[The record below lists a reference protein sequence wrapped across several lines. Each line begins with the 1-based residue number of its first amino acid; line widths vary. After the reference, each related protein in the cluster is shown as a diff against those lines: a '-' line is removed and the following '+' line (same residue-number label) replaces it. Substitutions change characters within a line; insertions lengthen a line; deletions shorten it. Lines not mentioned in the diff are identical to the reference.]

1 MTLQGIRQGARG
13 AALGLRSLVRI
24 GVIAGLLVAV
34 MLFPLVALGGL
45 TVKSSVDNLEDVSE
59 ALAMDPPPQTTYV
72 YANDGKTLLSMFYDE
87 FRRYVPLSDI
97 APVMQ
102 QAIVSSE
109 DSRFWDHNGVD
120 LKGIVRAMTANH
132 SAGEVSQGAS
142 TLTMQ
147 YVRGALKQSAKTAEE
162 VFAATDRTSE
172 RKIREMRLAVQIEE
186 ELSKEQ
192 ILERYLNQ
200 VYFGHNAYGIY
211 AAAYIYYSKSPR
223 DLTLPE
229 AAMLAGLVQA
239 PSSYDPAATDKKAAT
254 DRRNYVI
261 DQMVR
266 LTYVPAAEAEVIKA
280 EKIRLKL
287 RNPVNSCMI
296 PAKKDLGY
304 GFFCDY
310 VRHWWR
316 GEKAFGA
323 TPRERESNLRQG
335 GYTVITSLDPDTQKA
350 AQLKIDASEKKTSK
364 FAIGVTSVEP
374 GTGRVT
380 AMATNRL
387 FSLDQSKNLDHSNP
401 VARADGVK
409 GNYPSTVN
417 PLMGGGELSGY
428 QAGSTFK
435 IFTMLAALESGMGLN
450 HTIQSPG
457 RVVTKYPVASGP
469 ASCGGLWCPSN
480 ASGGMAGSRTMWSG
494 FGMSVNTYFAQ
505 LIQQVGA
512 DKAVK
517 MAERLGLRWRSST
530 DKYFADPA
538 RSSGW
543 GSFTLGVADT
553 TPLEMANAYATLAAD
568 GMYCKTTPILK
579 IIDSRGQELDAAAPQ
594 CHRELDKQVARA
606 ATDAAR
612 CVTGYK
618 SSRGSCGPWS
628 TAPSVYPKVGSPVAG
643 KTGTTDQTRAA
654 WFVGFTPYLAAAS
667 FIADPDNP
675 FNAVGDGNSMKPI
688 DTASAVLKQNADER
702 PKKDFKPPGDKISS
716 RGLRQ

>member
-1 MTLQGIRQGARG
+1 MR
-13 AALGLRSLVRI
+13 V

-45 TVKSSVDNLEDVSE
+45 TVKSSVDDLQNVSE
-59 ALAMDPPPQTTYV
+59 SLAMDPPPQTTYV

-109 DSRFWDHNGVD
+109 DSRFWVHNGVD

-147 YVRGALKQSAKTAEE
+147 YVRGALKQSAKSDEE

-186 ELSKEQ
+186 ELTKDE

-239 PSSYDPAATDKKAAT
+239 PSSYDPAVTDKSAAT
-254 DRRNYVI
+254 NRRNYVI
-261 DQMVR
+261 DQMVE
-266 LTYVPAAEAEVIKA
+266 LGYVPAAEAEVIKA
-280 EKIRLKL
+280 EKIKLKL

-296 PAKKDLGY
+296 PKKKDKGY

-316 GEKAFGA
+316 GQKAFGE
-323 TPRERESNLRQG
+323 TPRERETNLRQG
-335 GYTVITSLDPDTQKA
+335 GYTVITSLDPDTQEA
-350 AQLKIDASEKKTSK
+350 AQKEVDKSERKTSQ

-380 AMATNRL
+380 AMATNRR

-409 GNYPSTVN
+409 GNYPNTVN
-417 PLMGGGELSGY
+417 PLMGGGDLAGY

-435 IFTMLAALESGMGLN
+435 MFTMLAALDSGMKLN
-450 HTIQSPG
+450 HTIQSPN

-480 ASGGMAGSRTMWSG
+480 ASKGMAGSRTMWSG

-512 DKAVK
+512 DKVVK

-553 TPLEMANAYATLAAD
+553 TPLEMANAYATVAAD
-568 GMYCKTTPILK
+568 GIYCKATPVLK
-579 IIDSRGQELDAAAPQ
+579 IIDSQGRELDAGSPK

-612 CVTGYK
+612 CVTGYGASK
-618 SSRGSCGPWS
+618 GGCGPWS

-643 KTGTTDQTRAA
+643 KTGTTDETRAA

-675 FNAVGDGNSMKPI
+675 FHAVGDGNSMKPI
-688 DTASAVLKQNADER
+688 DTASAVLKQNADDR
-702 PKKDFKPPGDKISS
+702 PPKKFKKPNRWISYG
-716 RGLRQ
+716 RGLAS

>member
-1 MTLQGIRQGARG
+1 MTLEGIRKGARG
-13 AALGLRSLVRI
+13 AALGLRSLVRV

-34 MLFPLVALGGL
+34 MVFPLVAFGGL
-45 TVKSSVDNLEDVSE
+45 QLKSSVDHLQNVSQT
-59 ALAMDPPPQTTYV
+59 LAMDPPPQTTYV

-87 FRRYVPLSDI
+87 FRRYVPLSDV

-102 QAIVSSE
+102 QAIVASE
-109 DSRFWDHNGVD
+109 DARFYTHNGVD
-120 LKGIVRAMTANH
+120 LKGIVRAVTANR

-147 YVRGALKQSAKTAEE
+147 YVRGALKQSAKTAEQ
-162 VFAATDRTSE
+162 VFAATERSSE
-172 RKIREMRLAVQIEE
+172 RKIREMRLAVQIEK
-186 ELSKEQ
+186 ELSKQQ

-200 VYFGHNAYGIY
+200 VYFGHRAYGIY

-239 PSSYDPAATDKKAAT
+239 PSSYDPAANDKAAAT
-254 DRRNYVI
+254 NRRNYVI
-261 DQMVR
+261 DQMVKQGN
-266 LTYVPAAEAEVIKA
+266 VPAAEAETLKG
-280 EKIRLKL
+280 EKIELDL
-287 RNPVNSCMI
+287 RDPINSCMI
-296 PAKKDLGY
+296 PEGKDIGY

-316 GEKAFGA
+316 EQKAFGDN
-323 TPRERESNLRQG
+323 PRERENNLRRG
-335 GYTVITSLDPDTQKA
+335 GYTVITSLDPDTQEA
-350 AQLKIDASEKKTSK
+350 AQKSVDKSESKNSK
-364 FAIGVTSVEP
+364 FALGVTTVEP

-380 AMATNRL
+380 AMAVNRT
-387 FSLDQSKNLDHSNP
+387 FSLDQSGNLDHSNP
-401 VARADGVK
+401 IARADGVR
-409 GNYPSTVN
+409 GNYPNTVN
-417 PLMGGGELSGY
+417 ALMGGGTLAGY

-435 IFTMLAALESGMGLN
+435 MFTMLAALEDGKKLDHRIYAPN
-450 HTIQSPG
+450 
-457 RVVTKYPVASGP
+457 RVTTRYPVASGP

-480 ASGGMAGSRTMWSG
+480 ASKAMTGTQTMWSG
-494 FGMSVNTYFAQ
+494 FGKSVNTYFAQ

-568 GMYCKTTPILK
+568 GIYCEATPVMK
-579 IIDSRGQELDAAAPQ
+579 IIDSQGQELESGSPK
-594 CHRELDKQVARA
+594 CHRELDEEVARA

-612 CVTGYK
+612 CVTGYGAA
-618 SSRGSCGPWS
+618 RGSCGGWS
-628 TAPSVYPKVGSPVAG
+628 TAPGVYRQVGHPVAG

-654 WFVGFTPYLAAAS
+654 WFVGFTPYLASAS

-675 FNAVGDGNSMKPI
+675 FHAVGDGNSMKPI
-688 DTASAVLKQNADER
+688 NAVAAALKQNGDER
-702 PKKDFKPPGDKISS
+702 PEKYFTKPGNVISY
-716 RGLRQ
+716 GH